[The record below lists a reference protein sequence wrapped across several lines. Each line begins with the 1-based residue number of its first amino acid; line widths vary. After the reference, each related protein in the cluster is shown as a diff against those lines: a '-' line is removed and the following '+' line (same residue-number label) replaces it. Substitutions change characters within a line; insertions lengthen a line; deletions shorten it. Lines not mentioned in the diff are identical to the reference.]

1 MSTRAQSA
9 PGVDPELALIYGAYP
24 VPAVLTPE
32 MIPMLRATQAT
43 LYNAV
48 TMTATYPIAH
58 KEYTFKSYDGY
69 EVTASV
75 FTPTGSTAHS
85 NSSRPC
91 IYYIHGGGLI
101 IGNRFLGIDITYPLA
116 EELDAVVISIE
127 YRLAPEHKA
136 PSASE
141 DAYAGLL
148 WATRNSATL
157 GIDPKRILVWGSS
170 SGGGLAAALGL
181 MVRDRKPSCGMHL
194 KGLLLHYPMLDNL
207 VDEDDKT
214 TFSGSGAPAWS
225 SETHQMA
232 WEQYLES
239 NSSSLARDPYV
250 VPARA
255 QDLSRLPPVLV
266 DVGSAELFRRPAA
279 KFAQGIWEAGGLVEV
294 HVAGGAFHGSDLV
307 ATDAKVTK
315 RAIQART
322 AWGRDMLES

>member
-1 MSTRAQSA
+1 MATRAESA

-32 MIPMLRATQAT
+32 LIPTLRTAQAA
-43 LYNAV
+43 LYNEV
-48 TMTATYPIAH
+48 TMTAAHPISH
-58 KEYTFKSYDGY
+58 KEYSFKSYDGY
-69 EVTASV
+69 EVIASV
-75 FTPTGSTAHS
+75 FTPTGTTHS

-101 IGNRFLGIDITYPLA
+101 MGNRFLGIDITYPLA
-116 EELDAVVISIE
+116 QELGAVVISIE

-148 WATRNSATL
+148 WATKNYATL

-181 MVRDRKPSCGMHL
+181 MVRDRKPSCGLHL

-207 VDEDDKT
+207 INEDDKT
-214 TFSGSGAPAWS
+214 TFSGRAAPAWS
-225 SETHQMA
+225 SETHKMA
-232 WEQYLES
+232 WEQYLGS
-239 NSSSLARDPYV
+239 NSSKLALDPYV

-255 QDLSRLPPVLV
+255 NDLSRLPPVLV

-279 KFAQGIWEAGGLVEV
+279 KFAQDIWEAGGLVEV

-307 ATDAKVTK
+307 ATDARVTK

-322 AWGRDMLES
+322 SWGRDMLES